1 MYQKKIT
8 KDEALDYHSAS
19 RPGKIT
25 VIPTKSCET
34 QRDLSLAYSP
44 GVAYPSIAIH
54 ENPEKVYKYT
64 AKGNLVAVVS
74 NGTAVL
80 GLGDIGPLGSKP
92 VMEGKGVLFK
102 KFAGIDVFDLELNAP
117 NAQDV
122 ISACRMLEPTF
133 GGINLEDIKAPE
145 CFEIEQELQK
155 LSIPVFHDDQHGTAI
170 IVGASLIS
178 AAQVVGKKLPDIKVV
193 INGAGASGLSIA
205 KHIMRL
211 GVRKDN
217 ITMCDTK
224 GVLYKG
230 RIAGMNS
237 YKETMAKDTPFRTV
251 AEAAAGADVLMGLS
265 SKGAFSE
272 EMIKNLAKDP
282 IIFALANPD
291 PEIDPEDALRIRS
304 DAIVATGRSDYPNQ
318 VNNVLCF
325 PFIFRGALDVRATT
339 INDEMKMAAS
349 FALAALAKEPVNDE
363 IREIYPNEKLEFGK
377 EYIIPKPF
385 DRRVLTWVSSA
396 VAEAAMETGVA
407 RLHINDLEQYKKLLL
422 GKLEL

>member
-1 MYQKKIT
+1 
-8 KDEALDYHSAS
+8 
-19 RPGKIT
+19 
-25 VIPTKSCET
+25 
-34 QRDLSLAYSP
+34 
-44 GVAYPSIAIH
+44 
-54 ENPEKVYKYT
+54 
-64 AKGNLVAVVS
+64 
-74 NGTAVL
+74 
-80 GLGDIGPLGSKP
+80 
-92 VMEGKGVLFK
+92 
-102 KFAGIDVFDLELNAP
+102 
-117 NAQDV
+117 
-122 ISACRMLEPTF
+122 MLEPTF

-237 YKETMAKDTPFRTV
+237 YKEAMAKDTPFRTI
-251 AEAAAGADVLMGLS
+251 AEASAGADVLMGLS

-349 FALAALAKEPVNDE
+349 FALAALAKEPVSDE